1 MSERGGGMSA
11 EVRIGVLFG
20 GPSAEHDVS
29 CASALGVARALS
41 GGGYRVVA
49 IGVTRSGRF
58 RLMPDDVLRQ
68 FLDGTGGE
76 RAIDD
81 RFTVTGPAVELRA
94 GWRRGTA
101 LVTAADP
108 PGAVQ
113 AELDVVFPVLHGPF
127 GEDGVVQGLLE
138 SLGVPYAGCGI
149 LASAVG
155 MDKVAMK
162 RALRAEGVPV
172 TPYVSF
178 DASTY
183 RAAEDPEKLVVELR
197 RPLFVKPARMGSSIG
212 ISRVGDGDDLAAAVE
227 EALRHDNLVIVEQGV
242 TARELECGVLGGSHP
257 EASAVGEVTVSG
269 GWFDYRQKYFGDSD
283 PMVVP
288 ASLPD
293 EVTERIRE
301 LSLRAFA
308 AIGGWGLA
316 RVDFLYDEEA
326 GELYVNEL
334 NTMPGFTAHSMYPKV
349 WAESGVGYR
358 EIVDRLVALAV
369 SRHAERPGGTGE
381 AP

>member
-1 MSERGGGMSA
+1 MSA
-11 EVRIGVLFG
+11 EVRIGILFG

-68 FLDGTGGE
+68 FLEGTGGE

-81 RFTVTGPAVELRA
+81 RFAVTGPAVELRA

-178 DASTY
+178 DAPTY

-212 ISRVGDGDDLAAAVE
+212 ISRVGEGDDLAAAVE

-242 TARELECGVLGGSHP
+242 TARELECGVLGGNRP
-257 EASAVGEVTVSG
+257 EASAVGEVTVTG
-269 GWFDYRQKYFGDSD
+269 GWFDYQQKYFGDSD

-288 ASLPD
+288 AVLSD
-293 EVTERIRE
+293 EVAERIRE

-316 RVDFLYDEEA
+316 RVDFLYDEAA

-358 EIVDRLVALAV
+358 EIVDRLVALAI
-369 SRHAERPGGTGE
+369 SRHAERPGGTGDV
-381 AP
+381 P